1 MSISWKAENNNV
13 KQWEGV
19 FVIETTLESYFE
31 VRFKETVQ
39 KLETQKLKHD
49 NIVHCGFSCNKMHV
63 KIINWLLLFNPCYIY
78 CGSPI

>member
-1 MSISWKAENNNV
+1 M
-13 KQWEGV
+13 

-63 KIINWLLLFNPCYIY
+63 KIIN
-78 CGSPI
+78 